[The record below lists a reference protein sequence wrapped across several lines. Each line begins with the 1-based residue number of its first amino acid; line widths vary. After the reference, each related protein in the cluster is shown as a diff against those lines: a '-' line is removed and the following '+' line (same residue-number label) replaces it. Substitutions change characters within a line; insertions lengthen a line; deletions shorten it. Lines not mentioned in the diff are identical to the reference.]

1 MLTLSTGL
9 LALLAP
15 LCPAAYAL
23 YETTYHSSSLA
34 IQPLTVVER
43 SPNYDPYNTT
53 LFLTSPVGPDVLQPG
68 PTIYSSTGEQY
79 LTMWFGIG
87 SGTAGTGEGI
97 ALMLNSQYEIVKN
110 VSAVNPQRTDLHE
123 FNIAKAE
130 SKTALVTA
138 YYPIPVNLS
147 SVGGPVDGWYLNAI
161 IQEVDIATRVVLF
174 NWTSIEHIALNESY
188 NNLTATAN
196 TSAAAW
202 DAVHIN
208 SIDKDSA
215 GDYLISSRHCQ
226 TIYKI
231 DKNGTI
237 VWRLGG
243 KASDFTAVGENTDIH
258 WQHHA
263 RWRMND
269 TVISV
274 FDDGAARLGATLF
287 IDETVATG
295 KYLNVDQSAMTVSL
309 AKRFFPSIAN
319 NVSTA
324 EGSIEPYGD
333 HILVGYG
340 SNPWI
345 EAYDA
350 ASEGVV
356 FSVTIGP
363 NNASFWKGGITNYRV
378 FQTSTLE
385 FTGHPTQPPNVS
397 LTGGNV
403 YVSWNGA
410 THVASYTLLTGPS
423 PGEVETEVVSVAK
436 TGFETKMSAA
446 GSEAFISVAALAANG
461 TTLGTSAVYNT
472 SDGSV
477 ASR

>member
-1 MLTLSTGL
+1 MSTPFTC
-9 LALLAP
+9 LAFLAS

-23 YETTYHSSSLA
+23 YEITYHSSSLA
-34 IQPLTVVER
+34 IQPFTVVER

-53 LFLTSPVGPDVLQPG
+53 LFLTCPGGTDVLQSG
-68 PTIYSSTGEQY
+68 PTIYSSTGELVWSDPSLANCEDFNIQTFNGEQY
-79 LTMWFGIG
+79 LTMWFGVG
-87 SGTAGTGEGI
+87 SPLAGTGDGVG
-97 ALMLNSQYEIVKN
+97 LMLNSHMVQI
-110 VSAVNPQRTDLHE
+110 
-123 FNIAKAE
+123 
-130 SKTALVTA
+130 
-138 YYPIPVNLS
+138 NLS
-147 SVGGPVDGWYLNAI
+147 SVGGPIDGWYLNAI
-161 IQEVDIATRVVLF
+161 IQEVDIATGDVLF

-196 TSAAAW
+196 TSATAW

-243 KASDFTAVGENTDIH
+243 KTSDFTAVGENTDFH

-263 RWRMND
+263 RWRMDD

-274 FDDGAARLGATLF
+274 FDDGAAVLDTTLF

-309 AKRFFPSIAN
+309 AKRLFPSIAT
-319 NVSTA
+319 NVSFA
-324 EGSIEPYGD
+324 EGSVEPYGD
-333 HILVGYG
+333 SILVGFG
-340 SNPWI
+340 TNPWV

-350 ASEGVV
+350 ASEAVV
-356 FSVTIGP
+356 FSAIIGP
-363 NNASFWKGGITNYRV
+363 NNASLWLGGISNYRV

-397 LTGGNV
+397 VTSEDV

-423 PGEVETEVVSVAK
+423 AEEVVTEVVNVAK

-446 GSEAFISVAALAANG
+446 GSGAFIAVAALASNG

-472 SDGSV
+472 SDDGVVSH
-477 ASR
+477 

>member
-15 LCPAAYAL
+15 LCPATYAL

-138 YYPIPVNLS
+138 YHPIPMFS
-147 SVGGPVDGWYLNAI
+147 SSNRFPD
-161 IQEVDIATRVVLF
+161 
-174 NWTSIEHIALNESY
+174 

-196 TSAAAW
+196 TPSTAW

-208 SIDKDSA
+208 SIDKT
-215 GDYLISSRHCQ
+215 L
-226 TIYKI
+226 YKI

-309 AKRFFPSIAN
+309 AKRLFPSIAN

-363 NNASFWKGGITNYRV
+363 NNASLWKGGITNYRV

>member
-1 MLTLSTGL
+1 
-9 LALLAP
+9 
-15 LCPAAYAL
+15 AYAL

-34 IQPLTVVER
+34 IQPLTVLER
-43 SPNYDPYNTT
+43 SPDYDPYNTT
-53 LFLTSPVGPDVLQPG
+53 LFLTSPLGTDVLQPG
-68 PTIYSSTGEQY
+68 PTIYSSNGELVWSGPGLATGVCEDFNIQTFDGEQY
-79 LTMWFGIG
+79 LTMWFGVG
-87 SGTAGTGEGI
+87 LPVAGTGEGI
-97 ALMLNSQYEIVKN
+97 ALMLNSHMVQ
-110 VSAVNPQRTDLHE
+110 
-123 FNIAKAE
+123 
-130 SKTALVTA
+130 
-138 YYPIPVNLS
+138 VNLS

-174 NWTSIEHIALNESY
+174 NWTSIEHISLNESY

-196 TSAAAW
+196 TPSTAW

-215 GDYLISSRHCQ
+215 GDYLISSRHCK

-243 KASDFTAVGENTDIH
+243 KASDFTAMGENTDLH

-274 FDDGAARLGATLF
+274 FDDGAAIVGTTLF

-309 AKRFFPSIAN
+309 AKRLFPSIAH
-319 NVSTA
+319 NVSVA

-333 HILVGYG
+333 NILVGYG

-350 ASEGVV
+350 ASERVV
-356 FSVTIGP
+356 FSATIGP
-363 NNASFWKGGITNYRV
+363 NNASLGISSYRV

-397 LTGGNV
+397 LTGGDV

-423 PGEVETEVVSVAK
+423 AGEVETEVVSVAK

-446 GSEAFISVAALAANG
+446 GSQAFISVAALAANG
-461 TTLGTSAVYNT
+461 TTLG
-472 SDGSV
+472 
-477 ASR
+477 